1 MTEKRYI
8 LENESDFERARA
20 AMVPG
25 LNQFD
30 TEIAIGIIYDKFLA
44 PIPKIFA
51 DKFKWMTECAKIAS
65 ALLRLLPDSSEPDFY
80 NTHNE
85 SVPAWSGQTK
95 VTTYDAPDGNPLT
108 SQALAMTVE
117 YRDNPVPATNDT
129 EPARGTLSAAAIESF
144 NARKEAIRR
153 AFQPMILPIWDG
165 GEE

>member
-20 AMVPG
+20 AMVND

-51 DKFKWMTECAKIAS
+51 DKFKWMAECAEIAS
-65 ALLRLLPDSSEPDFY
+65 ALLRLIPDSGEPDFY
-80 NTHNE
+80 KTHNE

-95 VTTYDAPDGNPLT
+95 VTTYDAPDGDPLT
-108 SQALAMTVE
+108 SQALGMTVE

-129 EPARGTLSAAAIESF
+129 EPARGTLSAAAIESA
-144 NARKEAIRR
+144 NARKEVIKR
-153 AFQPMILPIWDG
+153 AFQPMILPIW
-165 GEE
+165 GEDD

>member
-20 AMVPG
+20 AMVSD
-25 LNQFD
+25 LKQFD
-30 TEIAIGIIYDKFLA
+30 IEIAIGIIYDKFLA

-51 DKFKWMTECAKIAS
+51 DKFKWMSECAKIAG
-65 ALLRLLPDSSEPDFY
+65 AFLKFLPDSNEPDFY
-80 NTHNE
+80 KTHNE

-108 SQALAMTVE
+108 SQALGMTVE

-129 EPARGTLSAAAIESF
+129 EPARGTLSAAAIESA

-153 AFQPMILPIWDG
+153 AFQPMILPIW
-165 GEE
+165 GEDD

>member
-65 ALLRLLPDSSEPDFY
+65 ALLRLLPDSNEPDFY

-108 SQALAMTVE
+108 SQALGMTVE

-129 EPARGTLSAAAIESF
+129 ETARGTLSAAAIESAS
-144 NARKEAIRR
+144 ARKEAIRR
-153 AFQPMILPIWDG
+153 AFQPMILPIW
-165 GEE
+165 GEDD

>member
-30 TEIAIGIIYDKFLA
+30 TETAIGIIYDKFLA

-85 SVPAWSGQTK
+85 SMPAWSGQTK
-95 VTTYDAPDGNPLT
+95 VTNYDAPNGDPT
-108 SQALAMTVE
+108 TAQALGMTIE
-117 YRDNPVPATNDT
+117 YTDTPAPGTNDT
-129 EPARGTLSAAAIESF
+129 VSSYGSLSAAAIESA

-153 AFQPMILPIWDG
+153 AFQPMILPIWDD

>member
-51 DKFKWMTECAKIAS
+51 DKFKWMTECAEIAS

-80 NTHNE
+80 KTHNE
-85 SVPAWSGQTK
+85 SVPAWSGQTQ
-95 VTTYDAPDGNPLT
+95 VTTYDAPDGDPLT
-108 SQALAMTVE
+108 SQALGMTVE
-117 YRDNPVPATNDT
+117 YRDNPVPATSDT
-129 EPARGTLSAAAIESF
+129 EPARGTLSAAAIESL
-144 NARKEAIRR
+144 NARKEAIRK

-165 GEE
+165 QEE

>member
-20 AMVPG
+20 AMVNG

-30 TEIAIGIIYDKFLA
+30 TEIAIGLIYDKFLA

-51 DKFKWMTECAKIAS
+51 DKFKWMAECAEIAS
-65 ALLRLLPDSSEPDFY
+65 VLLRLLPDSNEPDFY
-80 NTHNE
+80 KTHNE

-108 SQALAMTVE
+108 SQALGMTVE
-117 YRDNPVPATNDT
+117 YRDNPAPATNDT
-129 EPARGTLSAAAIESF
+129 EPARGTLSAAAIESA

-153 AFQPMILPIWDG
+153 AFQPMILPIWGDDD
-165 GEE
+165 

>member
-8 LENESDFERARA
+8 LENESDFERARE

-80 NTHNE
+80 KTHNE

-108 SQALAMTVE
+108 SQALGMTVE

-129 EPARGTLSAAAIESF
+129 DPARGTLSAAAIESA

-153 AFQPMILPIWDG
+153 AFQPMILPIWGDDD
-165 GEE
+165 